1 MKHAKK
7 MFLMPEREKDSK
19 ISIIEEFEKEIFKI
33 FNNKSISSS
42 ERIAEYIKVITKY
55 EYNHFSISQNKANNE
70 NVEEI
75 SIQNEARNQDVSFK
89 LQDAIRNIEDNHAS
103 SSTICTKRNEY
114 DSLASKAYIV
124 ADKKPLSVDNGEK
137 MDLVYNNPDP
147 NSTPFSENKIIRQIN
162 SLPIE
167 LNYDNMNTPQT
178 KRNLLQPKESKIK
191 DIYSKIKRKRIN
203 HNCVRNKKITHLEK
217 DDRYTLVEISSEIQ
231 IRSHENIVTEI
242 SLGSYVIHDIY
253 EFFQIRI

>member
-1 MKHAKK
+1 M
-7 MFLMPEREKDSK
+7 
-19 ISIIEEFEKEIFKI
+19 
-33 FNNKSISSS
+33 
-42 ERIAEYIKVITKY
+42 
-55 EYNHFSISQNKANNE
+55 
-70 NVEEI
+70 
-75 SIQNEARNQDVSFK
+75 
-89 LQDAIRNIEDNHAS
+89 
-103 SSTICTKRNEY
+103 
-114 DSLASKAYIV
+114 ASKAYIV